1 MLDWAFQVITVK
13 KTDPRKL
20 PLAVVKT
27 TPETYFDDVA
37 RLFRL
42 AKIDQLFDPKVRTV
56 IKLNISWQEYF
67 PSCSTQPYQLD
78 ATLRELSKRNF
89 SDVLALENMTVVTD
103 ARTGMYKNRYVP
115 LLEKH
120 DIPWTILIDEEWVEV
135 NPSKP
140 MVFGQEDML
149 MPKPIIDAQVIHLP
163 TFKCHG
169 HSTITCS
176 MKNAFGFLRTVRHHY
191 HLKIHEIL
199 VDLLRIQQEFCGPLF
214 AFADSTIAMDG
225 AGPRTG
231 HPYVQNYIAAS
242 GDLVA
247 LDALCAQMI
256 GYDPMEIGHVRMA
269 HEQGL
274 GNGDLCTKEIVGDE
288 VDGVCFEYETKLDP
302 VIRFDRLFRSS
313 FLEPFMMRSA
323 FFNVNVKIS
332 HYLRDI
338 WLRTLGKKHIDRIMK
353 TKWGK
358 MFRRYL

>member
-1 MLDWAFQVITVK
+1 M
-13 KTDPRKL
+13 
-20 PLAVVKT
+20 PLKNPPVAVLKT
-27 TPETYFDDVA
+27 TPKTYFDDVA

-42 AKIDQLFDPKVRTV
+42 ARFDDVMDPSRRTI

-78 ATLRELSKRNF
+78 ALLRELSSREF
-89 SDVLALENMTVVTD
+89 SDVLAVENMTVVTD
-103 ARTGMYKNRYVP
+103 ARKGMIENRYLP
-115 LLEKH
+115 LLELF
-120 DIPWTILIDEEWVEV
+120 DIPHMILIDGEWTEV
-135 NPSKP
+135 HPSRP

-149 MPKPIIDAQVIHLP
+149 MPKVIMGSQIIHLP

-176 MKNAFGFLRTVRHHY
+176 LKNAFGFLRTVRHHY

-214 AFADSTIAMDG
+214 GFADSTIAMDG

-231 HPYVQNYIAAS
+231 VPKVKNYIAAS

-247 LDALCAQMI
+247 LDAVAAKMM
-256 GYDPMEIGHVRMA
+256 GYDPMSIGHIRLA

-274 GNGDLCTKEIVGDE
+274 GNADLDSVDIVGD
-288 VDGVCFEYETKLDP
+288 DISGVNFHFKTKLDP
-302 VIRFDRLFRSS
+302 VIRFDRMFRSS
-313 FLEPFMMRSA
+313 ILEPFMMRTA
-323 FFNVNVKIS
+323 FFNVNVKVS

-338 WLRTLGKKHIDRIMK
+338 WLKTRGKRHIARIMK
-353 TKWGK
+353 TGWGRL
-358 MFRRYL
+358 FRTYLKSPPGPDRH

>member
-1 MLDWAFQVITVK
+1 MPLK
-13 KTDPRKL
+13 NP

-27 TPETYFDDVA
+27 TPKTYFDDVS

-42 AKIDQLFDPKVRTV
+42 AKFDKVMNPKKRTA

-67 PSCSTQPYQLD
+67 PACSTAPYQLEG
-78 ATLRELSKRNF
+78 LLK
-89 SDVLALENMTVVTD
+89 VLTDLGFNDIIAVENMTVVTD
-103 ARTGMYKNRYVP
+103 ARTGMYKNRFVP
-115 LLEKH
+115 VLEKY
-120 DIPWTILIDEEWVEV
+120 DIPYTILLDEKWKEV

-149 MPKPIIDAQVIHLP
+149 MPETILGAQVIHLP

-176 MKNAFGFLRTVRHHY
+176 LKNAFGFLKTVRHHY

-214 AFADSTIAMDG
+214 GFADSTIAMDG

-231 HPYVQNYIAAS
+231 VPYVKDYIAAS
-242 GDLVA
+242 ADLVA
-247 LDALCAQMI
+247 LDALCAKML
-256 GYDPMEIGHVRMA
+256 GYDPMSIGHVRMA

-274 GNGDLCTKEIVGDE
+274 GNADLDSVDLVGDC
-288 VDGVCFEYETKLDP
+288 VDNVCFGFKTKLDP

-313 FLEPFMMRSA
+313 LLEPLMMRSA
-323 FFNVNVKIS
+323 FFKVNVKIS

-338 WLRTLGKKHIDRIMK
+338 WLRTRGRRHIARIMK
-353 TKWGK
+353 TRWGK
-358 MFRRYL
+358 FFRTYL

>member
-1 MLDWAFQVITVK
+1 MPPK
-13 KTDPRKL
+13 NL
-20 PLAVVKT
+20 PLAVLKT
-27 TPETYFDDVA
+27 TPKTYFDDVA

-42 AKIDQLFDPKVRTV
+42 ARFDDIQDPRKPTV

-78 ATLRELSKRNF
+78 GTLRELSKRHF
-89 SDVLALENMTVVTD
+89 DDVLAVENMTVVTD
-103 ARTGMYKNRYVP
+103 ARKGMIKNRFVP
-115 LLEKH
+115 LLEKF
-120 DIPWTILIDEEWVEV
+120 DIPYTILLDEEWVEV
-135 NPSKP
+135 NPSRP

-149 MPKPIIDAQVIHLP
+149 MPKPIMGAQIIHLP

-191 HLKIHEIL
+191 HLKIHQIL
-199 VDLLRIQQEFCGPLF
+199 VDLLRIQKEFCGPLF
-214 AFADSTIAMDG
+214 GFADGTIAMDG

-231 HPYVQNYIAAS
+231 RPYVQGYIAAS

-247 LDALCAQMI
+247 LDALAAKMI
-256 GYDPMEIGHVRMA
+256 GYDPMSIGHIRMA

-274 GNGDLCTKEIVGDE
+274 GNADLDSVDIVGDC
-288 VDGVCFEYETKLDP
+288 VSGVCFNYKTKLDP

-313 FLEPFMMRSA
+313 WLEPFMMRSD
-323 FFNVNVKIS
+323 FFKVNVKIS

-338 WLRTLGKKHIDRIMK
+338 WLKTRGKRHIARIMK
-353 TKWGK
+353 TDWGRL
-358 MFRRYL
+358 FRTYL